1 MADYLGDGIYRI
13 GKAER
18 IWSCRKDVMEDAVA
32 EVSPGVPPANA
43 RFGWFKG
50 AIPTPPSGGFYVV
63 EFPEDQKV
71 RVLAYVD
78 LYGRAFATEVGFE
91 QPPAQRQDLFI
102 ARSDH
107 AENQGAIFAV
117 NREGET
123 VKCANYMCSGTGQNA
138 KYTIEDS
145 WYDFK
150 GHSQRLHYYDL
161 MTRAYLA
168 FVYRPSLGPAR
179 LPFGIS
185 DVYQTLANNDLLT
198 ALKRI
203 VSRADQ
209 AKDDPLVT
217 LHPAVAKLRDRIVAS
232 GITKLKVPEGDEPPL
247 QLVRTSRYADTFYVS
262 EKNPEPTIP
271 LHTILEV
278 EAALNMFWLSD
289 ALLKV
294 LQQNGDIATLA
305 SCEAYLFEK
314 AADQTIEFG
323 LATEFPEGTPEGEW
337 ETRARISA
345 GIERMA
351 LPIRAEARFFVDLSK
366 GLVSFDMRVPDAQLV
381 DTLLDQSP
389 DWAAEPAKLYAMR
402 LGLLLADIAFR
413 ASSRIT
419 EVHVSATPF
428 ERDQPAA
435 PLFNAC
441 FDRPTY
447 ETANQFK
454 ANRVGNPEAL
464 YAQHARPAEED
475 DFDQIHHSLPNLIFV
490 PGAPLSPT
498 AAKALGT
505 QTLDGIQIYFNTD
518 MRALAMRLADDIA
531 ASETTSAAVAAVRS
545 IQESLAPE
553 AAESPRMKE
562 AFTRLLTA
570 LTEGTID
577 PHEQNSTVNCFLG
590 DDVCA
595 RAFRSAQ
602 ALAEKGDVEQAIQ
615 TLSAA
620 IAEIDSS
627 KAYADNET
635 TVFRAFDSYAS
646 RLVYNLMKAGRMPA
660 PANSSAYADAGKE
673 TRLIPDSYVLCHF
686 ELSTL
691 LDRIGAKQDALRV
704 AKRAFQAAPTIAPS
718 FRVLAQAQASNGDLS
733 GAKETLEGALI
744 CLTPPNDLAAAY
756 QGLCDVLWS
765 MNNPEAALVSYLK
778 ALETSPAV
786 AETCIRSIR
795 ELQEETGL
803 PFPMSEDLDAHL
815 EMHQIP
821 LAPSEALANA
831 IRAAAVAALDEGLF
845 DVAHSLLLLAFF
857 YQNDDALMNII
868 FSLEGSG
875 IEHRFEVSLVV

>member
-1 MADYLGDGIYRI
+1 MAEYLGDGIYRV

-18 IWSCRKDVMEDAVA
+18 VWSCRKAVMDGAVA
-32 EVSPGVPPANA
+32 EVSPGVPPADA

-63 EFPEDQKV
+63 EFLNDQKV
-71 RVLAYVD
+71 RLLAYVD
-78 LYGRAFATEVGFE
+78 LYGRAFTTDKGFD
-91 QPPAQRQDLFI
+91 QPPAQHQNLFI
-102 ARSDH
+102 AQSEQ
-107 AENQGAIFAV
+107 AENQGAIFAL

-123 VKCANYMCSGTGQNA
+123 VKCANYLRSGSGQNA

-145 WYDFK
+145 WYDFE
-150 GHSQRLHYYDL
+150 GHGKRLHYYDL

-179 LPFGIS
+179 LPFGIG

-217 LHPAVAKLRDRIVAS
+217 LHPAVAKLRDRLVAS
-232 GITKLKVPEGDEPPL
+232 GITELEVPEGAEPPL

-271 LHTILEV
+271 LPTILEV

-294 LQQNGDIATLA
+294 VQQNGDLATLA
-305 SCEAYLFEK
+305 SCEAHLFEK
-314 AADQTIEFG
+314 AADQTAEFG
-323 LATEFPEGTPEGEW
+323 IATSFPEGTPNGEW

-366 GLVSFDMRVPDAQLV
+366 GLATFDMRVPDAQLV
-381 DTLLDQSP
+381 GAILDQAS
-389 DWAAEPAKLYAMR
+389 DRAAKSAKLYAMR

-413 ASSRIT
+413 ASSRI
-419 EVHVSATPF
+419 EKVHVSATPI
-428 ERDQPAA
+428 ERDAPAA
-435 PLFNAC
+435 PLFNAE
-441 FDRPTY
+441 FDRATY
-447 ETANQFK
+447 DAANKFK
-454 ANRVGNPEAL
+454 SERVGNPQEL
-464 YAQHARPAEED
+464 YTQHAKPAEED
-475 DFDQIHHSLPNLIFV
+475 DFDQIHHSLPNLIFD
-490 PGAPLSPT
+490 PEAPLSPT
-498 AAKALGT
+498 TAEALGT
-505 QTLDGIQIYFNTD
+505 QKLDGVQIYFNTD
-518 MRALAMRLADDIA
+518 MRAIAVRLADAIA
-531 ASETTSAAVAAVRS
+531 ASETISAAVAAVRA

-553 AAESPRMKE
+553 AAASPRAKE

-590 DDVCA
+590 EDICA
-595 RAFRSAQ
+595 RAFRTAQ
-602 ALAEKGDVEQAIQ
+602 ALAEKGEVDQAIQ

-620 IAEIDSS
+620 IDEIDRSG
-627 KAYADNET
+627 AYADNDT
-635 TVFRAFDSYAS
+635 TVYRAFDSYAS
-646 RLVYNLMKAGRMPA
+646 RLVYNLMKEDRLPA
-660 PANSSAYADAGKE
+660 PTDSSARADAGKE
-673 TRLIPDSYVLCHF
+673 TKLIPDSYVLCHF

-704 AKRAFQAAPTIAPS
+704 AKRALQAAPTIAPS
-718 FRVLAQAQASNGDLS
+718 FRVLAQAQVSNDDLAS
-733 GAKETLEGALI
+733 AKDTLLDALI
-744 CLTPPNDLAAAY
+744 SLTPPNDLAAVY
-756 QGLCDVLWS
+756 QALGDILWRT
-765 MNNPEAALVSYLK
+765 NDPEAALVCYLK
-778 ALETSPAV
+778 ALKTSPAV
-786 AETCIRSIR
+786 AEACIPSIR

-803 PFPMSEDLDAHL
+803 PFPVSDDIDAHL
-815 EMHQIP
+815 ALHHIP
-821 LAPSEALANA
+821 CAPSDELGDA
-831 IRAAAVAALDEGLF
+831 IRAAAVAALDEGIF

-857 YQNDDALMNII
+857 YRNDDALMNII

-875 IEHRFEVSLVV
+875 IDHRFEVSLVV